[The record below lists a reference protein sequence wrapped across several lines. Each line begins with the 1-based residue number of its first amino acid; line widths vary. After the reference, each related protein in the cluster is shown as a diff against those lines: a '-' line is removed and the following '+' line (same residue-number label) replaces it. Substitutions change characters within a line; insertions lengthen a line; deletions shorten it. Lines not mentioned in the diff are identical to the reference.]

1 MKKILFLLLLLAPL
15 FANAQYWYK
24 ADAMRFKFGNNL
36 EEWEKCNLR
45 VYIDKS
51 NNIKIFSLNNSINIR
66 SVNDDYTLKED
77 ERGNS
82 RLSWVCV
89 DEEGASTAPL
99 FQQEYEKARFEMVR
113 DWIDFVP
120 LEYIQDNTGAI
131 TDPYYRFRFTDDSE
145 AFGIF

>member
-89 DEEGASTAPL
+89 DEEG
-99 FQQEYEKARFEMVR
+99 EKCMSILTSDKNVTFIHLGIYYPAKNF
-113 DWIDFVP
+113 
-120 LEYIQDNTGAI
+120 AI
-131 TDPYYRFRFTDDSE
+131 FYNLKPERPD
-145 AFGIF
+145 